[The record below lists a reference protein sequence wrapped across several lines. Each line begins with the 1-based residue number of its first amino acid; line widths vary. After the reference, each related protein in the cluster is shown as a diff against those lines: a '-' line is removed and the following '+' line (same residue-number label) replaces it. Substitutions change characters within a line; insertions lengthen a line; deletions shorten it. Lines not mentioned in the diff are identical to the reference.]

1 MAARALATEVAGHQA
16 VEHHHRH
23 LGLPRFSIG
32 HNVTLHGCK
41 IRDFALIGMGATV
54 MDEAEVGEGALVA
67 AGSVVLSKTKIGP
80 HEMWAGAPAKFVK
93 MMEPEKSKELNE
105 KIARNY
111 LFYSKWY
118 TDPDNAPL

>member
-1 MAARALATEVAGHQA
+1 MTCRSATTSRSTAAKSTTWLSSAW
-16 VEHHHRH
+16 
-23 LGLPRFSIG
+23 
-32 HNVTLHGCK
+32 
-41 IRDFALIGMGATV
+41 D
-54 MDEAEVGEGALVA
+54 DAEVGEGALVA

-93 MMEPEKSKELNE
+93 MMEPEKSRELNE